1 MDPEQVEDAPSFNP
15 DTDFPMSSLRALQEE
30 AEFYPPQSRVSGKF
44 PGTAKTGRACKLQT
58 NHFTVK
64 LRFPEGVVYQ
74 YCVTICPP
82 WYGRREYRR
91 SDKQLY
97 HDVIKEWKKTHPVPK
112 SNQASWV
119 FDGHKQLFCTEPYK
133 PEEISDMELTVWFE
147 EEFREI
153 KVKVKEVEL
162 VGCIKVTKDII
173 DWASGGRSG
182 QVPQDALQ
190 ALDVVLKEAT
200 NLDPNIYNI
209 GRSYF
214 HMDGGT
220 MDLGFGK
227 ECWAGNFSC
236 VRPYGW
242 KDHEI
247 LITLNVDTAHKPA
260 ARYLHLTNETA
271 PGKADSYTHCVLS
284 GDGRRKI
291 NLNFARGLSEDHTK
305 TLEKDLKDL
314 KVKYILMVD
323 GDIKMK
329 RNYKVNGLKKPPS
342 KEMIPD
348 LGISVQEYFQKT
360 YNVSLKFPNMPCVW
374 VGAKQKTI
382 YVPMEFCSMEK
393 QPMPLKKK
401 LPDDA
406 IAKMIRATA
415 VNPVERQRK
424 IIDGLQ
430 KNNAM
435 YKDDPFAREFGI
447 NVSGEMAKLTGR
459 VLNAPVIEYSGGKEV
474 KVNDKQPGKWFQ
486 DKCHYV
492 NASSC
497 TNWCMVDLAGLSEA
511 QFKEV
516 VMGFHNVGKE
526 NGMSISKT
534 KTDILRITGSMR
546 DAEENTASV
555 EEKLKQAINH
565 FEKENKKLELVLII
579 FPYKAGFLYD
589 KIKQLCDMKYNLVTQ
604 CMLKGTIFKMDKL
617 NTQSI
622 GNICLKVIF
631 ALQELFHSEL
641 LCLDQ
646 LQAWWYQPRPRVQVQ
661 ASHVEETSD
670 GDGGR
675 RLTPFCRLQGN
686 ETKHCR
692 HRWISGT
699 QGSKLRG
706 RNPHPRRKTKRG
718 SHQRHEKCCEEFA
731 DQVLRI
737 QQGKEAREGNFYNTI
752 YFIFF

>member
-1 MDPEQVEDAPSFNP
+1 
-15 DTDFPMSSLRALQEE
+15 
-30 AEFYPPQSRVSGKF
+30 
-44 PGTAKTGRACKLQT
+44 
-58 NHFTVK
+58 
-64 LRFPEGVVYQ
+64 
-74 YCVTICPP
+74 
-82 WYGRREYRR
+82 
-91 SDKQLY
+91 
-97 HDVIKEWKKTHPVPK
+97 
-112 SNQASWV
+112 
-119 FDGHKQLFCTEPYK
+119 
-133 PEEISDMELTVWFE
+133 
-147 EEFREI
+147 
-153 KVKVKEVEL
+153 
-162 VGCIKVTKDII
+162 
-173 DWASGGRSG
+173 
-182 QVPQDALQ
+182 
-190 ALDVVLKEAT
+190 
-200 NLDPNIYNI
+200 
-209 GRSYF
+209 
-214 HMDGGT
+214 
-220 MDLGFGK
+220 
-227 ECWAGNFSC
+227 
-236 VRPYGW
+236 
-242 KDHEI
+242 
-247 LITLNVDTAHKPA
+247 
-260 ARYLHLTNETA
+260 
-271 PGKADSYTHCVLS
+271 
-284 GDGRRKI
+284 
-291 NLNFARGLSEDHTK
+291 
-305 TLEKDLKDL
+305 
-314 KVKYILMVD
+314 MVD

-374 VGAKQKTI
+374 VGAKQKSI
-382 YVPMEFCSMEK
+382 FVPMEFCSMEK

-534 KTDILRITGSMR
+534 KTDILRISGSMR

-555 EEKLKQAINH
+555 EEKPKQAINH
-565 FEKENKKLELVLII
+565 FEIENKKLELVLII

-631 ALQELFHSEL
+631 ALQELFDSEL

-646 LQAWWYQPRPRVQVQ
+646 LQAWWYQPCPRVQVQ

-675 RLTPFCRLQGN
+675 RLTPFSRLQGN
-686 ETKHCR
+686 ETKHCG
-692 HRWISGT
+692 HRWVSGT
-699 QGSKLRG
+699 QGSQLRG
-706 RNPHPRRKTKRG
+706 
-718 SHQRHEKCCEEFA
+718 
-731 DQVLRI
+731 
-737 QQGKEAREGNFYNTI
+737 
-752 YFIFF
+752 